1 MPQDVAN
8 RVSAAV
14 AQVLKQK
21 EMIDK
26 FTEGG
31 TVPMI
36 MNPNELKSFIASE
49 VDKSIRVAREAN
61 IQPD

>member
-1 MPQDVAN
+1 M
-8 RVSAAV
+8 

-49 VDKSIRVAREAN
+49 VDKSIRVAREAK
-61 IQPD
+61 IEPV